1 MTQQVN
7 ERLLTLVNIVISFL
21 LLLALVSSGIFVDKE
36 SLKIN
41 MGAKSMS
48 PSIVHLFGTDWLGR
62 DMLARTLKGLTLSF
76 FIGIL
81 TSFISVLLALTFSII
96 SSFNQYLDRIITWL
110 IDVFLSVPSIVL
122 TILISFSFGG
132 GLEGVVLGLAVT
144 HWPTLTRVLRA
155 EILQLKTAD
164 YVGISRSLGRSK
176 LWIASYHFLPHLLP
190 QVFIGF
196 ILLFPH
202 AILHEA
208 TITFL
213 GLGLSSNQA
222 SIGIILSESMGYLST
237 GMWWL
242 AFFPGLSLVFM
253 VCLFDLLGK
262 NLQKWMDP
270 YNGSKG

>member
-48 PSIVHLFGTDWLGR
+48 PSIVHLFGTDWLER

-122 TILISFSFGG
+122 IILISFSFDG

>member
-122 TILISFSFGG
+122 IILISFSFGG